1 MKFISLILMIAL
13 SGCLSTKN
21 GDSAP
26 ANPFADTDG
35 KELNYGFMSNNYEI
49 VEEPMPSPSTNTF
62 IMNSVGYINIADD
75 QNNVL
80 DFMVFK
86 PTCLR
91 DSSSETYSMVLVGGS
106 GPNKQSIKRSKG
118 ALEVFDYQFKNH
130 NTRVAFS
137 PNDNY
142 STSCSSGKTT
152 VNTQGTLYANGSIA
166 VYESNGDIYF
176 GVRDSLAITSGTPT
190 LTGTKYEYFSAN
202 AEVIEG
208 SQAGASNF
216 GLVQTNHSM
225 SSGVIEVFGFNS
237 TLSFF
242 NQNSNDTSSHI
253 SLLPS
258 SNPSMKG
265 IMGTIGGKRLLVAVY
280 ESDGLGGVL
289 NTDSSCYP
297 DQSDNQLASCNGVG
311 SIVVYFE
318 N

>member
-118 ALEVFDYQFKNH
+118 ALEVLIINL
-130 NTRVAFS
+130 
-137 PNDNY
+137 
-142 STSCSSGKTT
+142 KTT
-152 VNTQGTLYANGSIA
+152 IP
-166 VYESNGDIYF
+166 E
-176 GVRDSLAITSGTPT
+176 
-190 LTGTKYEYFSAN
+190 
-202 AEVIEG
+202 
-208 SQAGASNF
+208 
-216 GLVQTNHSM
+216 
-225 SSGVIEVFGFNS
+225 
-237 TLSFF
+237 
-242 NQNSNDTSSHI
+242 
-253 SLLPS
+253 
-258 SNPSMKG
+258 
-265 IMGTIGGKRLLVAVY
+265 
-280 ESDGLGGVL
+280 
-289 NTDSSCYP
+289 
-297 DQSDNQLASCNGVG
+297 
-311 SIVVYFE
+311 
-318 N
+318 